1 MSELIQHLLTS
12 LSSEQDPVKQAEYI
26 VQLRRQGIAN
36 LEIAKLLGKT
46 PSQISHIARIN
57 KLPDIVL
64 DAYYSKMLSVTHL
77 YILSRL
83 RFEAPM
89 RQVFEKVMAGGLSTQ
104 ETDRLVREKLHDVT
118 DAGEY
123 VDSDLVATH
132 IATLQLRGVGV
143 HVIQTRTR
151 LKYTVEVRGNVVL
164 TSRALEEVMR
174 VMQTYEPFE
183 NEVAED
189 MSGLPEDTD

>member
-89 RQVFEKVMAGGLSTQ
+89 RQVFEKVMAS
-104 ETDRLVREKLHDVT
+104 
-118 DAGEY
+118 
-123 VDSDLVATH
+123 
-132 IATLQLRGVGV
+132 
-143 HVIQTRTR
+143 R
-151 LKYTVEVRGNVVL
+151 LKQKERRG
-164 TSRALEEVMR
+164 R
-174 VMQTYEPFE
+174 
-183 NEVAED
+183 
-189 MSGLPEDTD
+189 